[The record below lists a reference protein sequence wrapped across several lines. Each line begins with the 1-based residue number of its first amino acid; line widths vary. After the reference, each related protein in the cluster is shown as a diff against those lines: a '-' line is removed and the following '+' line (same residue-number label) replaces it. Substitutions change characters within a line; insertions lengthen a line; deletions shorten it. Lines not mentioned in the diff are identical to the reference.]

1 MPLPTLPTM
10 QQRSPC
16 FTCCE
21 QRHPFVE
28 PFLHLSQACHGIS
41 SVLTQTT
48 EEKGVSHTETEQET
62 KAGVS
67 DLQVGADNARAA
79 AGIVLPAFGLAAAAA
94 AAATAAATTATA
106 AASTA
111 ATATAATAH
120 HVGPRVLLLLLL
132 AAARWDAAAGVVR
145 LVVPAPAN
153 T

>member
-1 MPLPTLPTM
+1 M

-48 EEKGVSHTETEQET
+48 EEKGVSHTEIEQET

-67 DLQVGADNARAA
+67 DLQVGADDARAA
-79 AGIVLPAFGLAAAAA
+79 AGIVLLPAFGLAAAAA
-94 AAATAAATTATA
+94 AAATAASTTAATTAA
-106 AASTA
+106 AT